1 MRLLFDPESEVTDEE
16 GTTALG
22 VAGQPPHQEEEGDA
36 FDATRD
42 TLIRLVSEY
51 WHEQQESAPS
61 GQLTDTIDEF
71 ILTHVLE
78 YRHHGTVDGRL
89 ALWRQEH
96 VRAVLLE
103 WLPRH
108 VTVLPDEAAEHDA
121 PAAVAALVDF
131 LAAAGVL
138 DPRSDDPG
146 RLRTLAKELRSA
158 HEEAMQDPRFMGPA
172 KFWML
177 TAARNGVDVRNKRA
191 LDRFLADARARR
203 VPYGEEQ
210 LAQVM
215 ENQFTGFF
223 GRALDTGAGPGGRS
237 LLQERALP
245 LPVVVLGEEEE
256 LRRTAAGSG
265 LLGQLDEVARWL
277 GTEGRSVTKT
287 GRLKVADAL
296 ALARH
301 LGTDRGRGEA
311 AGPLIHL
318 AGDTLENI
326 RRADQLP
333 MLRLLVD
340 WARQAR
346 LIRVY
351 RGRLVAVAGARAVR
365 EDPLALAARALTAL
379 PELRDPLLMGPVW
392 DVPSDLY
399 PRFDLLL
406 TDVLATLYGMPAAM
420 PWPLLWQSVR
430 DSYLGDDGWFATPE
444 ARQAS
449 HRRSA
454 AELHAVMDLL
464 AEVGMVTFERG
475 TPAAWFHESLR
486 DLNEP
491 EHPEPA
497 DASDL
502 SDDSD
507 GSEDLV
513 VRDDVELVRLTELGT
528 YAVRALLT
536 SLDRSAPA
544 VGDLRDAD
552 APTLCAALLDEYDPA
567 SARAELAEWI
577 AARGA
582 TPRTTALPAPRTA
595 AAAGRRTARRT
606 RARIPAHPA
615 LRGGTAPQRT
625 VHGTGTG
632 GRRGTLRA
640 GFRRAGCRRRRGP
653 GRRGSG
659 RPRDRP
665 DRRREPTA
673 DERDRRRGGTAGA
686 GGPQQRRRRGVRH
699 HARRGA
705 RLRPPG
711 PGGPGAARPDR
722 RGRSPQQ
729 DRPAGAPTRGRRPPA
744 QERRHQEAQEAPL
757 RTMPTTSLK
766 VEWIRM
772 MRRTDGP
779 RRSGLCAR
787 PLQWSKVYGT
797 TRRIAFLSP
806 TRQCAGRP
814 RRLGAHVV
822 A

>member
-22 VAGQPPHQEEEGDA
+22 VVGQPPHQEEEGDA

-42 TLIRLVSEY
+42 TLIRLVAEY

-71 ILTHVLE
+71 ILTHVLD

-191 LDRFLADARARR
+191 LDRFLADARAGR

-277 GTEGRSVTKT
+277 GTEGRPVTKT

-318 AGDTLENI
+318 AGDTWENI

-365 EDPLALAARALTAL
+365 EDPLALAVRALAAF

-406 TDVLATLYGMPAAM
+406 TDVLAALYGMPAAM
-420 PWPLLWQSVR
+420 PWPVLWQSVR

-454 AELHAVMDLL
+454 AELYAVIDLL

-475 TPAAWFHESLR
+475 TPAALFHESLR

-497 DASDL
+497 DASVL
-502 SDDSD
+502 SDGSDGSD
-507 GSEDLV
+507 GSEDLA

-552 APTLCAALLDEYDPA
+552 ASRLCAALLDEYDPA

-577 AARGA
+577 AARGGWNSA
-582 TPRTTALPAPRTA
+582 RPAFTEALRRTRLHSRRHALLRLLAEELPDGHGPEFLRTLRYEEELRPSALFMAQAQAQA
-595 AAAGRRTARRT
+595 AAAALSAQGSAGRDVADAAARADEDLDDHEIALTAAESLLLMRETGGEEALLEQVGHSSGDAAAFATMLDVALASGHPDQAGLERLSRIDVAALRRRAARLGRLRADAARR
-606 RARIPAHPA
+606 HK
-615 LRGGTAPQRT
+615 
-625 VHGTGTG
+625 
-632 GRRGTLRA
+632 
-640 GFRRAGCRRRRGP
+640 
-653 GRRGSG
+653 SG
-659 RPRDRP
+659 
-665 DRRREPTA
+665 
-673 DERDRRRGGTAGA
+673 
-686 GGPQQRRRRGVRH
+686 
-699 HARRGA
+699 GA
-705 RLRPPG
+705 RKRKK
-711 PGGPGAARPDR
+711 R
-722 RGRSPQQ
+722 R
-729 DRPAGAPTRGRRPPA
+729 
-744 QERRHQEAQEAPL
+744 
-757 RTMPTTSLK
+757 
-766 VEWIRM
+766 
-772 MRRTDGP
+772 
-779 RRSGLCAR
+779 
-787 PLQWSKVYGT
+787 
-797 TRRIAFLSP
+797 
-806 TRQCAGRP
+806 
-814 RRLGAHVV
+814 
-822 A
+822 